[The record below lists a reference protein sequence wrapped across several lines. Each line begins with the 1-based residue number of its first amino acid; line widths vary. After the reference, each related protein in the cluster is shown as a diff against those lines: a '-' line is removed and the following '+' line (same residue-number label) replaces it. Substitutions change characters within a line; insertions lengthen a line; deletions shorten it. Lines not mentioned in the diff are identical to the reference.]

1 MNLDVYEF
9 GKGEHPDRAFGVID
23 PECFDDG
30 PKSGSGLIVCRI
42 IEPEKHSYGETS
54 VSGDE
59 CEPIFGMWFFREES
73 VDALI
78 EKLMEIKTEI
88 ANQHL
93 RK

>member
-1 MNLDVYEF
+1 MDLYVYEF

-23 PECFDDG
+23 PEYFDDS

-42 IEPEKHSYGETS
+42 IEPEKHSYEETS
-54 VSGDE
+54 IRGDE

-78 EKLMEIKTEI
+78 KKLLEIKTEI
-88 ANQHL
+88 INQHL
-93 RK
+93 RN